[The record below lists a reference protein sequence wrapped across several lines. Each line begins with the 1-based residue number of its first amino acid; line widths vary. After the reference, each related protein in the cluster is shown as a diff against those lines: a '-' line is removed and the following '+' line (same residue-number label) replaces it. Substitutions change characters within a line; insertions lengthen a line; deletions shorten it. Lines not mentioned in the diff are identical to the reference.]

1 MATSTYLSSPV
12 VTVNAVDLTDQ
23 CTAATLN
30 RVTESLE
37 ATTFGA
43 TARVYTGGLQN
54 NEVTLTLFQSY
65 AASETYATLS
75 GLIGSTTNITIKS
88 SSAAT
93 SATNPL
99 FTITGAY
106 LETLPLINASL
117 GELSTCEVT
126 FTGGTYSV
134 ATA

>member
-1 MATSTYLSSPV
+1 MAFTYLSNPV
-12 VTVNAVDLTDQ
+12 VTINSVDCSDQ

-54 NEVTLTLFQSY
+54 NEVTITLYQSY
-65 AASETYATLS
+65 AATETYATLS
-75 GLIGSTTNITIKS
+75 GLVGTTTTITLKP
-88 SSAAT
+88 ATGAT

-106 LETLPLINASL
+106 LETLPVVNASL

-134 ATA
+134 AVA